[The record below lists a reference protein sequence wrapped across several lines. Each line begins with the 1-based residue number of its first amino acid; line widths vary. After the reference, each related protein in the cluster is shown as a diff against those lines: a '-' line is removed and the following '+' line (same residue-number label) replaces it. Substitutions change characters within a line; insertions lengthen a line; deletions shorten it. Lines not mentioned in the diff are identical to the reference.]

1 MVLCG
6 WQFMMGGVGLLAC
19 GAVLG
24 GHVATPGP
32 AGLGILAWLV
42 MVSAV
47 AYGIW
52 SVLLRDNDV
61 SRVSVYTFTLPI
73 FGVILSLLLLGNEGT
88 ALGPMTFVAL
98 ALVSLGILVVE
109 RAPAE

>member
-1 MVLCG
+1 
-6 WQFMMGGVGLLAC
+6 
-19 GAVLG
+19 
-24 GHVATPGP
+24 
-32 AGLGILAWLV
+32 

-73 FGVILSLLLLGNEGT
+73 FGVILSLLLLGDEGT